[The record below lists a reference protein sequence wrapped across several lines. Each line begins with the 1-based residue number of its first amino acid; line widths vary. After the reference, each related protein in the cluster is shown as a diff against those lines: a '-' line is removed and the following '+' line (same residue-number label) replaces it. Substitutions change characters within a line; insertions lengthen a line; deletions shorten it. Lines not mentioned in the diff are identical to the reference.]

1 MYRRHQVRKL
11 FPQIINIMK
20 SLKIAIIFVVTI
32 LIVYLLYGFIKEL
45 FVNVDKYANDS
56 IEIELKDIS
65 FISKQRVGYGLGT
78 GSGTGKS
85 VVQILDGD
93 KYYNLSYYEKNKAD
107 RKFYFFDEK
116 KLPKSISIIVNREEL
131 EKKGSKQNPIPVFNF
146 SMKHNEMIWD
156 NESYRENIRKY
167 LTYEK

>member
-1 MYRRHQVRKL
+1 MKGKTTHKSIRALIIVLSVPGLLLIAYLLFSQIKL
-11 FPQIINIMK
+11 F
-20 SLKIAIIFVVTI
+20 L
-32 LIVYLLYGFIKEL
+32 
-45 FVNVDKYANDS
+45 VNVSDYANNS
-56 IEIELKDIS
+56 IEIKLTDVTSIS
-65 FISKQRVGYGLGT
+65 NMREDYGFGT